1 MHKSG
6 TAVGFWSA
14 VAIGIGSMVGAGIFA
29 LLGEV
34 GAMTAS
40 AAYISFFM
48 GGIIALLS
56 GYSMGKLGAAYPSSG
71 GIVEYLGQ
79 SFGVG
84 IFSGAMSIM
93 MYIAAIV
100 SIAMVAKA
108 FGAYAFSMLPAGSAP
123 ALKSAFAVGIIFLF
137 VAINLGGA
145 RNMAK
150 LENIVVMIKMLVLV
164 SLAVAGMFFIDP
176 SRLAP
181 STYPPVSSLFY
192 SLAITFFAYEG
203 FRVITNAAEDM
214 PNPEK
219 TLPRAIMTSIGI
231 VMVLYI
237 AIALIVFGNLPVP
250 DVLAAK
256 DFALA
261 EAAKPVFGS
270 IGFTIIAIAAL
281 IATASSINANL
292 YAVTNVT
299 YQLAKN
305 GQLPAAFGKP
315 IKKSREGLIISGF
328 FIMLIAAFLDLG
340 EIAVLGAIS
349 ILIVHFITHVGHIR
363 LVHKTG
369 ASLILVLLAV
379 FVNLAAIM
387 LALFYESTRSPHIV
401 TMIVGFLLLS
411 FLIETILRI
420 TINKKIKVRVSPN
433 DLKHR
438 MKNWLGQSPSDI
450 K

>member
-6 TAVGFWSA
+6 KAVGFWSA

-29 LLGEV
+29 LLGEA
-34 GAMTAS
+34 GAITAS
-40 AAYISFFM
+40 ATYISFFM

-56 GYSMGKLGAAYPSSG
+56 GYSIGRLGATYPSSG

-79 SFGVG
+79 AFGVG
-84 IFSGAMSIM
+84 IFSGAMSIL

-108 FGAYAFSMLPAGSAP
+108 FGAYAFSMMPEGYTPFFRSV
-123 ALKSAFAVGIIFLF
+123 FAVGIVFLF

-145 RNMAK
+145 KNMVK
-150 LENIVVMIKMLVLV
+150 LENIVVLIKMIVLV
-164 SLAVAGMFFIDP
+164 GLAVAGIFSIEP
-176 SRLAP
+176 SRLVT

-192 SLAITFFAYEG
+192 SLTITFFAYEG

-214 PNPEK
+214 PNPAK

-237 AIALIVFGNLPVP
+237 AIALVVFGNLPVAE
-250 DVLAAK
+250 VLAAK

-270 IGFTIIAIAAL
+270 VGFTVVAIAAL

-305 GQLPAAFGKP
+305 GQLPTAFGKP
-315 IKKSREGLIISGF
+315 IKKSREGLVISAF
-328 FIMLIAAFLDLG
+328 FIILIALFLDLG
-340 EIAVLGAIS
+340 EIAVLGSIS
-349 ILIVHFITHVGHIR
+349 ILIVHFITHVGHMR
-363 LVHKTG
+363 LIHKTG
-369 ASLILVLLAV
+369 ASRILVISAAL
-379 FVNLAAIM
+379 VNLAAII

-401 TMIVGFLLLS
+401 IMIVSFLLLS
-411 FLIETILRI
+411 FLIETVLRM
-420 TINKKIKVRVSPN
+420 TMNKKIELRIEPH
-433 DLKHR
+433 DLKHKIQR
-438 MKNWLGQSPSDI
+438 WFQRNI
-450 K
+450 H